1 MEFLPRSHQF
11 NGLMIAGIIN
21 RGLLEAS
28 IFRPLKTDCFLRDSL
43 TKELWMETYCL
54 QCQIYAFYSL
64 ILNMK
69 AKVGQKRFYNIK
81 KINEMLDKF
90 RTNNFG

>member
-1 MEFLPRSHQF
+1 
-11 NGLMIAGIIN
+11 
-21 RGLLEAS
+21 
-28 IFRPLKTDCFLRDSL
+28 
-43 TKELWMETYCL
+43 METYCL